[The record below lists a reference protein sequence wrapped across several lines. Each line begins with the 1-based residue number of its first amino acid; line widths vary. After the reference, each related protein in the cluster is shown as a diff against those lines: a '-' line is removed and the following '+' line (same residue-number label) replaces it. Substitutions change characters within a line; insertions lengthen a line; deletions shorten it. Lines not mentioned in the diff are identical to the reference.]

1 MCYSKLRQFVY
12 IITDGCYIKINDEF
26 KIRYKIGKTNNPFE
40 RFEDLKAEQCCCSS
54 SFEIVYLLDIEDMT
68 EFETFLHRKYK
79 NIRIDE
85 KKEWFYLDI
94 EEFNNFITK
103 YCEDNP
109 INRIISKEEIEENY
123 IEKDKLKKKENLNK
137 LVKIGINPDE
147 KDSGQTVYKRVKHI
161 QEILLKKP
169 MNVKQLIDEKIE
181 FTAFKKSKQYIEIYK
196 WTDLKYDI
204 EKGGYFKLF

>member
-1 MCYSKLRQFVY
+1 
-12 IITDGCYIKINDEF
+12 
-26 KIRYKIGKTNNPFE
+26 
-40 RFEDLKAEQCCCSS
+40 
-54 SFEIVYLLDIEDMT
+54 MT